1 MKVCSKRL
9 KLTWFGM
16 SRLSLGNR
24 TQFLHILLTRSSL
37 KMMISWLQ
45 YWILKKRKT
54 KHFDLFVFVRWCL
67 ALLRQQV
74 WLTAKAWH
82 LPAWVSGEDR
92 KWHPLSELLCDVIGQ
107 GRSEEDR
114 LIYNCPKQMNTIS
127 RSRLTS
133 AEWCPDRG
141 LQDRE
146 QTGSD
151 CCTFKENM
159 VKIKQS

>member
-54 KHFDLFVFVRWCL
+54 KQFDYLVFSK
-67 ALLRQQV
+67 V

-107 GRSEEDR
+107 GRSEEER
-114 LIYNCPKQMNTIS
+114 FIYNCPKQMNTMS

-151 CCTFKENM
+151 YCTFKEIM